1 MSWQALLALIA
12 EELGQEAADRIEV
25 RARQE
30 LGGVR
35 LTIATRV
42 VVTPDKIAGQKPQEA
57 AKRLKIHPS
66 TVYRRLI
73 R

>member
-1 MSWQALLALIA
+1 MSWPALLSLIA
-12 EELGQEAADRIEV
+12 DELGQEAADRIEV
-25 RARQE
+25 KAREQM
-30 LGGVR
+30 GGVR

-42 VVTPDKIAGQKPQEA
+42 VVTKGKIGCQNPKEA